1 MDISAIEK
9 LSLQENDLVII
20 RMNATAPHSEWI
32 GTLRVLEK
40 LRDSSGA
47 FFIITTEK
55 DHFDVTKMSRY
66 EIEKLADQ
74 CAKALGQGAA
84 ALREP
89 VNDDSCAAS
98 VGGAEIMPRG
108 KVNVSSRRDS

>member
-1 MDISAIEK
+1 MDINAVEK

-32 GTLRVLEK
+32 GTLRLLEK

-74 CAKALGQGAA
+74 CAKALGQGGYNA
-84 ALREP
+84 ALAQETN
-89 VNDDSCAAS
+89 VTADI
-98 VGGAEIMPRG
+98 GGAG
-108 KVNVSSRRDS
+108 KIIL